1 MLSAPGLRFHRA
13 LAPFLLRVVG
23 SAHPNVGGVLGYTL
37 FYCGFLVIL
46 CSFLFLLFLLGCA
59 CPCLPSVPR
68 VGPQQVVTQD
78 VTSDPVPFFGFR
90 LLVMARTCL
99 LHACGSR
106 HSCDVSSDRHSGSGP
121 VFLALGY
128 WTHFPG

>member
-23 SAHPNVGGVLGYTL
+23 SAHPEVGGVLGYTPFL
-37 FYCGFLVIL
+37 LCFLVIL

-68 VGPQQVVTQD
+68 VGFSAGVTQD
-78 VTSDPVPFFGFR
+78 VSCESVPHAWVP
-90 LLVMARTCL
+90 LLDMSGLVYYLQRSFDIYL
-99 LHACGSR
+99 LSIQ
-106 HSCDVSSDRHSGSGP
+106 
-121 VFLALGY
+121 
-128 WTHFPG
+128 

>member
-23 SAHPNVGGVLGYTL
+23 SAHPEVGGVLGYTPF

-46 CSFLFLLFLLGCA
+46 CSSLFLLFLLGCA

-68 VGPQQVVTQD
+68 VGFSAGVTQD
-78 VTSDPVPFFGFR
+78 VSCESVPHAWVP
-90 LLVMARTCL
+90 LLDMSGLVYYLQRSFDIYL
-99 LHACGSR
+99 LSIQ
-106 HSCDVSSDRHSGSGP
+106 
-121 VFLALGY
+121 
-128 WTHFPG
+128 

>member
-23 SAHPNVGGVLGYTL
+23 SAHPDVGRVLGYTPF

-46 CSFLFLLFLLGCA
+46 CSFLFLLFLLGCT

-68 VGPQQVVTQD
+68 VGFSAGVTQD
-78 VTSDPVPFFGFR
+78 VSCESVPQAWVP
-90 LLVMARTCL
+90 LLDMSGLVYYLQRSFDIYL
-99 LHACGSR
+99 LSIQ
-106 HSCDVSSDRHSGSGP
+106 
-121 VFLALGY
+121 
-128 WTHFPG
+128 

>member
-23 SAHPNVGGVLGYTL
+23 SAHPDVGGVLGYTPF

-68 VGPQQVVTQD
+68 VGFSAGVTQD
-78 VTSDPVPFFGFR
+78 VSCESVPQAWVP
-90 LLVMARTCL
+90 LLDMSGLVYYLQRSFDIYL
-99 LHACGSR
+99 LSIQ
-106 HSCDVSSDRHSGSGP
+106 
-121 VFLALGY
+121 
-128 WTHFPG
+128 